1 VISVHDESLA
11 GARARLVG
19 FRREFYSCL
28 TARADA
34 LFELAD
40 AVLCVD
46 GPVVSLPELSLTA
59 VHRRGH
65 GAMYDALASGRID
78 PARLTMVLAGL
89 PLPRRGGQLVVAI
102 DVSPWPR
109 PDAECS
115 PQRLHCHR
123 PCRCDGVRQT
133 IPGWPYS
140 VAAALGTGRSSWTAP
155 LDIRRLAP
163 QEDPTEA
170 TAAQIR
176 ELHARLTAVGQ
187 LPPED
192 PPLLVVLDSG
202 YDLVRLTWL
211 LGDLPIRLLG
221 RLRSDRVLFTPAG
234 PRRGTQPGRQPRH
247 GHRFAFGDPTTH
259 SEPHTTTSGSHPR
272 YGATRA
278 RAWQHLHPRPERRG
292 AWSAHPGQLPLVE
305 GTIINLTVEHL
316 PGNRTPKP
324 VWLWFSHPITDTH
337 TGTDAGAV
345 VDHLWRTYL
354 RRFDLEHTFRFFK
367 QTLGFT
373 RPRPRHGDQ
382 ADRWA
387 RLIVA
392 AYTQL
397 HLARPLAPD
406 LRRPWE
412 KPLPANKI
420 TPGRVR
426 RTFPRIRATTG
437 NPARAPK
444 ATHPGP
450 GRPPGHTSHPAPRH
464 PVGKTPKTP

>member
-1 VISVHDESLA
+1 MHDVDQAVALGELT
-11 GARARLVG
+11 R
-19 FRREFYSCL
+19 FRQEFYGCL

-40 AVLCVD
+40 AVLCAE
-46 GPVVSLPELSLTA
+46 GPVVSLAELSLTA
-59 VHRRGH
+59 EHRRGH
-65 GAMYDALASGRID
+65 GAMYDALACGGID
-78 PARLTMVLAGL
+78 PARLSMVLAGL
-89 PLPRRGGQLVVAI
+89 RLPRRDGQLVVAI

-155 LDIRRLAP
+155 LDIRRLGP
-163 QEDPTEA
+163 RDDLTDVTE
-170 TAAQIR
+170 TQIR
-176 ELHARLTAVGQ
+176 DLHTQLTAVGQ
-187 LPPED
+187 LSPED
-192 PPLLVVLDSG
+192 PPLLIVLDSG

-211 LGDLPIRLLG
+211 LCDLPVHLLG
-221 RLRSDRVLFTPAG
+221 RQRSDRVMFGPGG

-247 GHRFAFGDPTTH
+247 GHRFAFADPATH
-259 SEPHTTTSGSHPR
+259 PEPHTTTSGTHSR

-278 RAWQHLHPRPERRG
+278 RAWQRLHPRPERRG
-292 AWSAHPGQLPLVE
+292 TWSTHPGQLPLVE
-305 GTIINLTVEHL
+305 GTIIHLAVEHL

-324 VWLWFSHPITDTH
+324 VWLWFSHPITDTN
-337 TGTDAGAV
+337 TGTV

-367 QTLGFT
+367 QVLGFT
-373 RPRPRHGDQ
+373 RPRPRHGEQ

-387 RLIVA
+387 WLIVA

-397 HLARPLAPD
+397 HLARPLTPD

-412 KPLPANKI
+412 KPLAANKI

-426 RTFPRIRATTG
+426 RSFRRIRRTTG
-437 NPARAPK
+437 NPTNAPK

-450 GRPPGHTSHPAPRH
+450 GRPPGRTSQPAPRH
-464 PVGKTPKTP
+464 PVGKTPKTG